1 MGSGRFV
8 NRMGADTEW
17 TIESSCSSKKI
28 TVNVDGWM
36 CPDCLD
42 TEWARECDVCSKDI
56 PHDEDVYVEHP
67 SGDHFYVHDDCV
79 PPTWWQYT
87 DYPENAPVYQ

>member
-1 MGSGRFV
+1 MSECEICEKPV
-8 NRMGADTEW
+8 PDT
-17 TIESSCSSKKI
+17 
-28 TVNVDGWM
+28 DGQ
-36 CPDCLD
+36 CEDCLN
-42 TEWARECDVCSKDI
+42 WARECDVCSKDI

-67 SGDHFYVHDDCV
+67 SGHHFYVHDDCV